1 MSERSLSLMGRID
14 KVELNEE
21 KEEVYIKDDFGVYI
35 MYDCVLQDMKGIEDE
50 LIKIASHYISKSE
63 VLQDVHAE
71 KPQPCKDRLELLN
84 DILMLE
90 SKFQY
95 RKVKLVMAYMECYEH
110 IVDPLEQQRLMQVVT
125 DIMARRPRLNL
136 NAAYFKDAYAAEIE
150 CLEKQLEI
158 VKLMIDYQVSLEK
171 TENKRLQDSLA
182 LSYTLSNQYEKNR
195 WKYEDAET
203 LLQAVI
209 KNRKAKKAAQ
219 DYANLMTNKVGSQS
233 NSSQSRNETESPNK

>member
-1 MSERSLSLMGRID
+1 MDNEKNDSGRGVSERSLALMGRID

-110 IVDPLEQQRLMQVVT
+110 IVDPLEQ
-125 DIMARRPRLNL
+125 
-136 NAAYFKDAYAAEIE
+136 
-150 CLEKQLEI
+150 
-158 VKLMIDYQVSLEK
+158 
-171 TENKRLQDSLA
+171 
-182 LSYTLSNQYEKNR
+182 
-195 WKYEDAET
+195 
-203 LLQAVI
+203 
-209 KNRKAKKAAQ
+209 
-219 DYANLMTNKVGSQS
+219 
-233 NSSQSRNETESPNK
+233 